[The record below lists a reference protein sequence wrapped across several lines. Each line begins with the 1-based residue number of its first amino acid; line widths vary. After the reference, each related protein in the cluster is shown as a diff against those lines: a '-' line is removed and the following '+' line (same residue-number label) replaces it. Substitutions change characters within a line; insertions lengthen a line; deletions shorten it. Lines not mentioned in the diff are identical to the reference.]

1 MTDVFSVRVAFGTDG
16 DISKKVH
23 RSDGFLGDIGE
34 SSHGDE
40 ESVWSFAHVK
50 QL

>member
-1 MTDVFSVRVAFGTDG
+1 MFLSSGRVAFGTDG
-16 DISKKVH
+16 DISIKVH
-23 RSDGFLGDIGE
+23 SSDGFLGDTGE
-34 SSHGDE
+34 SSDGDE